1 MESPP
6 EGPRD
11 LYFQLIPKAMDLGVE
26 LGSLSLLGPTEPIYS
41 PYFRFHWSLWVHNCP
56 GEAWGDTS
64 AVDDRLTAMKNNR
77 VPGG

>member
-11 LYFQLIPKAMDLGVE
+11 LYFQLTPKAVDLGAE
-26 LGSLSLLGPTEPIYS
+26 LGSLSLVGPTEPVS
-41 PYFRFHWSLWVHNCP
+41 PPYIRFHWSLWVQNCP

-64 AVDDRLTAMKNNR
+64 AVDDRLTAVKNNR